1 MDKIREAT
9 IEELAAVKGMNET
22 AAESVKAHL
31 E

>member
-1 MDKIREAT
+1 VDKIRQAT
-9 IEELAAVKGMNET
+9 LEELRAVDGMNET